1 MRSILGILLT
11 LITLS
16 SCIKEKQIGV
26 ELGIGDLVP
35 DFTVIMND
43 GSQVTGASLREG
55 VSVIVFFTTQCP
67 DCRAVLPHIQ
77 KIYDDYVGKGVRFA
91 LISREDPQSNIS
103 AYWEAKHFTM
113 PYSAQEDRKVYE
125 QFAKTRVPRVYLTK
139 EGLIKSIFTDS
150 PVPDYETLYENLN
163 SLLAD

>member
-1 MRSILGILLT
+1 MRRVLGILLM
-11 LITLS
+11 LFTLS
-16 SCIKEKQIGV
+16 SCIKERQTGA
-26 ELGIGDLVP
+26 ELGLGDQVP
-35 DFTVIMND
+35 DFTVIMNN

-67 DCRAVLPHIQ
+67 DCRAALPHIQ
-77 KIYDDYVGKGVRFA
+77 RLYDEYAGKGVRFT

-103 AYWEAKHFTM
+103 TYWEVNGFTM

-150 PVPDYETLYENLN
+150 PVPDYETLYESLN

>member
-1 MRSILGILLT
+1 MRRVFGILLM
-11 LITLS
+11 LFTLS
-16 SCIKEKQIGV
+16 SCIKERQTGA

-43 GSQVTGASLREG
+43 GGQVTGASLREG

-67 DCRAVLPHIQ
+67 DCRAALPHIQ
-77 KIYDDYVGKGVRFA
+77 RLYDEYAGKGVRFA

-103 AYWEAKHFTM
+103 AYWEANSFTM

-125 QFAKTRVPRVYLTK
+125 QFAKTRVPRVYFTK

-150 PVPDYETLYENLN
+150 PVPDYETLYESLN